1 MSLKIQESDN
11 LLVIYFLKMSLS
23 SNFPPVHSVGSP
35 DAQTNIV
42 PRAVQ
47 NQNDEGLHLTLLS
60 CSQK

>member
-23 SNFPPVHSVGSP
+23 SNFPPVHSVGS
-35 DAQTNIV
+35 DAQTNTV
-42 PRAVQ
+42 PRAAQ